1 MKTYTIFSFLCLVT
15 SLGYAQKKDVSL
27 TVAKT
32 DTTLLL
38 DGELTDRIWK
48 QAAVATNFILNYPND
63 TALARNQ
70 TEVRLTFDNNF
81 LYVGV
86 ICHDQDRDRR
96 FVASSLR
103 RDFEWDL
110 NDNFTVYLDPFGDG
124 QNGFTFN
131 VTPLGVEREG
141 MIFNGQEVAN
151 QWDNKWRSAVKM
163 HADRWT
169 AEMVIPFKSIRYR
182 GNTQQFKMNFA
193 RHDLKNNQRSSWSP
207 VPIAYW
213 ISSLAY
219 TGTVY
224 FEEPLPHPGANIS
237 IIPYA
242 NLRMDRDFVG
252 EDENGN
258 LVPVS
263 EKNRWQANAG
273 FDAKVAVTPSLNL
286 DLTIN
291 PDFSQVEV
299 DQQVTNLSRFEIFF
313 PERRQF
319 FLENADLFDSFGSE
333 QNRPF
338 FSRRIGIGRDTITR
352 QIVQNPILYGARLS
366 GKLDKNWRI
375 GLLNMQTARDSRK
388 GIDAQNYTVAAVQRQ
403 VFARSN
409 IGAIFINRN
418 RFGDGASGR
427 YTRMAG
433 LEYNLLSADNKWT
446 GKVFYHQGFK
456 PETRQSG
463 YTHGS
468 MLLYQTRNL
477 SMQWVHEYVGEN
489 YNINDIGYLER
500 NAYWQFN
507 PGINYQ
513 WYPEKSRVLVS
524 HGPGAEMEWYLDLTG
539 RTLDRNL
546 DVFYQFQFQNTMQL
560 TTGLYY
566 YYTYL
571 FAGFDPTNSGGKPLP
586 SATGYHQMGF
596 WWEGTTDTRKLF
608 NVSST
613 GFTGSYFNGRIV
625 SASTQLNYRFQPYG
639 AISLNVEYN
648 RIHLAEAYGKAD
660 FWLLGPRL
668 DVSFSRKLFLTTF
681 LQYNQQSNNTNLNA
695 RLQWRFKPVSDFF
708 LVYTENYFP
717 RTFAQKN
724 RALVMKLS
732 YWFNV

>member
-1 MKTYTIFSFLCLVT
+1 MKTYTIFLILFSCLAV
-15 SLGYAQKKDVSL
+15 SAQKKEVSL
-27 TVAKT
+27 TVAKM
-32 DTTLLL
+32 DTILQL
-38 DGELTDRIWK
+38 DGLLSESIWK
-48 QAAVATNFILNYPND
+48 RADVANNFILNYPND

-70 TEVRLTFDNNF
+70 TEVRMAFDAHF

-86 ICHDQDRDRR
+86 VCYDQDRSKR
-96 FVASSLR
+96 FIASSLR

-141 MIFNGQEVAN
+141 LIFNGQEVAN
-151 QWDNKWRSAVKM
+151 QWDNKWQSAVKM
-163 HADRWT
+163 HGDRWT

-182 GNTQQFKMNFA
+182 GNAQQFKMNFA
-193 RHDLKNNQRSSWSP
+193 RHDLKNNQRSSWSR

-224 FEEPLPHPGANIS
+224 FEEPLPHPGVNVS
-237 IIPYA
+237 FIPYL
-242 NLRMDRDFVG
+242 NGRMERSFVS
-252 EDENGN
+252 EDEDGN
-258 LVPVS
+258 IVPVN
-263 EKNRWQANAG
+263 EDTRWLGNAG

-286 DLTIN
+286 DLTVN

-319 FLENADLFDSFGSE
+319 FLENADLFSSFGSE

-375 GLLNMQTARDSRK
+375 GLLNMQTARNAHK

-409 IGAIFINRN
+409 VGAIFINRN
-418 RFGDGASGR
+418 RFGGNPMEQ

-446 GKVFYHQGFK
+446 GKVFYHQAFQPNNPKG
-456 PETRQSG
+456 S

-468 MLLYQTRNL
+468 SLVYQTQRL
-477 SMQWVHEYVGEN
+477 TMQWLHEYVGKN
-489 YNINDIGYLER
+489 YNINDIGYVER
-500 NAYWQFN
+500 NSYWQFY

-513 WYPEKSRVLVS
+513 WYPDNSKVLVS
-524 HGPGAEMEWYLDLTG
+524 HGPGTEMKWYMDLNG

-546 DVFYQFQFQNTMQL
+546 DVFYGFQFQNTMQL
-560 TTGLYY
+560 ATGVYY

-571 FAGFDPTNSGGKPLP
+571 FQSFDPTNSGATELP
-586 SATGYHQMGF
+586 SFTGYHQRGV
-596 WWEGTTDTRKLF
+596 WWEFTSDTRKLF
-608 NVSST
+608 TLST
-613 GFTGSYFNGRIV
+613 NGFTGSYFNGR
-625 SASTQLNYRFQPYG
+625 ALSTATQFSYRFQPYG
-639 AISLNVEYN
+639 ALSLNVEYN
-648 RIHLAEAYGKAD
+648 HIDLAEGYGNAD
-660 FWLLGPRL
+660 FWLLGPRV
-668 DVSFSRKLFLTTF
+668 DVSFSRKLFLTAF
-681 LQYNQQSNNTNLNA
+681 MQYNQQANNTNLNA

-708 LVYTENYFP
+708 VVYTDNYFSQ
-717 RTFAQKN
+717 TFAPKS

-732 YWFNV
+732 YWFNL